1 MNEREPQFALI
12 RDTDRWLRRAAFYGP
27 AIGLILG
34 WQLGFLNAAWLFR
47 DHEKR
52 ITCLEAWHTQHD
64 LDDKKDHEGS
74 SAFEAVVRERLHL
87 R

>member
-1 MNEREPQFALI
+1 VKYYPEPADEKAGLSREKDGSRLSLFPI
-12 RDTDRWLRRAAFYGP
+12 RGGNLRGNLFPFYH
-27 AIGLILG
+27 
-34 WQLGFLNAAWLFR
+34 LFR

-74 SAFEAVVRERLHL
+74 AAFEAVVRERLHL